1 MLIKNKKIQIAL
13 AVLFWALTA
22 LLAVMIFGL
31 SAQNGP
37 ESASLSE
44 KVRDFLSALI
54 GYELDLHI
62 VRTCA
67 HFLEYCAFTF
77 SLFFALSFSFNRFR
91 PVVTVIISA
100 LYAATDEIHQLFSDG
115 RACDIKDFFVD
126 SAGAVLTVAVLVIII
141 RLFHRITQRRSQYE

>member
-1 MLIKNKKIQIAL
+1 MLVKNKKIRI
-13 AVLFWALTA
+13 VLSVFFWALAA
-22 LLAVMIFGL
+22 LLAFMIFGL

-44 KVRDFLSALI
+44 KVRDFLNTLL
-54 GYELDLHI
+54 GCELDLHT

-77 SLFFALSFSFNRFR
+77 SLFFALAFTFNRFR
-91 PVVTVIISA
+91 PVITVIISA
-100 LYAATDEIHQLFSDG
+100 IYAATDEIHQLFSDG

-126 SAGAVLTVAVLVIII
+126 SSGALLTVAVLVIII
-141 RLFHRITQRRSQYE
+141 RLFYRITQRRSQHE

>member
-1 MLIKNKKIQIAL
+1 MLVKNKKIRI
-13 AVLFWALTA
+13 VLSVFFWGLTA
-22 LLAVMIFGL
+22 LLAFMIFGL

-54 GYELDLHI
+54 GFELDLHL

-77 SLFFALSFSFNRFR
+77 SLFFALAFSFNRLR
-91 PVVTVIISA
+91 PLITGIISA
-100 LYAATDEIHQLFSDG
+100 VYAATDEIHQLFSEG
-115 RACDIKDFFVD
+115 RACDLKDFFVD
-126 SAGAVLTVAVLVIII
+126 SAGAVLTVAALVITI
-141 RLFHRITQRRSQYE
+141 RRFHRITQRRSQHE